1 MTSVVFE
8 LQSTYQCKKPCLENE
23 FYTVNIVEMMLKSL
37 ISRDDLKEVGSKVIS
52 TLINYC
58 NQPCCLP
65 LILKQSKAMAIT
77 ITKIGINTALAPSS
91 SILFMT
97 TKL

>member
-1 MTSVVFE
+1 MKITQDTLKQLIREE
-8 LQSTYQCKKPCLENE
+8 LEAVLSEASAGL
-23 FYTVNIVEMMLKSL
+23 
-37 ISRDDLKEVGSKVIS
+37 DDLKEEIGSKVIS

-65 LILKQSKAMAIT
+65 LILKQSKAMAIM

>member
-1 MTSVVFE
+1 MTSVVLE
-8 LQSTYQCKKPCLENE
+8 LQSAYQCKKPYLENE

-77 ITKIGINTALAPSS
+77 ITNIGINTALAPSS